1 MKIENGI
8 IVEAST
14 IELYD
19 YWLSRGFDDIY
30 PFNDFIDVM
39 CDAGTK
45 VVNEDVDS

>member
-14 IELYD
+14 TELYE

-30 PFNDFIDVM
+30 SFNDFVDAIQ
-39 CDAGTK
+39 DAGTK

>member
-8 IVEAST
+8 IVEAT
-14 IELYD
+14 EMELYD

-30 PFNDFIDVM
+30 PFNDFIDAM